1 MVSGTGI
8 NKGEEVGSEAARGI
22 CHLKQHID
30 SPVSGDTISLHIFLE
45 LQLLSLPCW
54 MDQRNPWIKFV

>member
-45 LQLLSLPCW
+45 L
-54 MDQRNPWIKFV
+54 